1 MAFGWTEIIK
11 IAIPYVVDMFSGKDQ
26 PVQSGQTKDA
36 QGNLVVRPIP
46 GELEER
52 EKVKPWASESK
63 MRAFSNAAA
72 GMARPVGATPAL
84 KTASPSEVNSRY
96 WAAIYSDAK
105 RRSEI
110 Q

>member
-1 MAFGWTEIIK
+1 MAWWTELIK
-11 IAIPYVVDMFSGKDQ
+11 IAIPVVIDMFGGKDQ
-26 PVQSGQTKDA
+26 PVQGDQPRDA
-36 QGNLVVRPIP
+36 QGNLVARPIP
-46 GELEER
+46 GELEKR
-52 EKVKPWASESK
+52 EKVKPWATASQ

-72 GMARPVGATPAL
+72 DMARPVGATPAL

-110 Q
+110 R

>member
-1 MAFGWTEIIK
+1 MAWWTELIK
-11 IAIPYVVDMFSGKDQ
+11 IAIPAVVDMFSGKDQ
-26 PVQSGQTKDA
+26 PVQGDQTKDA
-36 QGNLVVRPIP
+36 QGNLVAKPIP
-46 GELEER
+46 GELEKR

-84 KTASPSEVNSRY
+84 KSSNPSEVNSRY

>member
-1 MAFGWTEIIK
+1 MAFSWATLIK
-11 IAIPYVVDMFSGKDQ
+11 IAVPYVVDMFSGKDQ

-36 QGNLVVRPIP
+36 QGNLVAKPIP
-46 GELEER
+46 GKLPER
-52 EKVKPWASESK
+52 KKVEPWTS
-63 MRAFSNAAA
+63 MRDHLNINS

-84 KTASPSEVNSRY
+84 KTANPSEVNSRY

-110 Q
+110 R